1 MDRGEYGLEI
11 LLQIKEL
18 CDKGK
23 AEYLPGNHDIFA
35 YNYVKTQDMLSKLTN
50 SQKMQNEKIVHIAG
64 RELAHLQ
71 RNGGETTLESLENFD
86 RIVKNEIKNGN
97 IKNNIS
103 KKELIDWLG
112 HQPIQKKTNINNTT
126 YALAHAWFDA
136 ELYNSDKNFNL
147 EKALQLEL
155 YGREDD
161 KTLQKFRT
169 AMWYRKEDER
179 THYSQV
185 KFPEGCVMVVG
196 HTVQKEGIGVKN
208 FTNDKSYKPVIYID
222 TGKNTSALDLS
233 TGEVLEYQQ
242 YDEAR

>member
-1 MDRGEYGLEI
+1 MYIYFKDFIET
-11 LLQIKEL
+11 QII
-18 CDKGK
+18 
-23 AEYLPGNHDIFA
+23 N
-35 YNYVKTQDMLSKLTN
+35 
-50 SQKMQNEKIVHIAG
+50 NEKCDF
-64 RELAHLQ
+64 
-71 RNGGETTLESLENFD
+71 RNLLFKFIKCLIDSSLIIDFNQL
-86 RIVKNEIKNGN
+86 
-97 IKNNIS
+97 S